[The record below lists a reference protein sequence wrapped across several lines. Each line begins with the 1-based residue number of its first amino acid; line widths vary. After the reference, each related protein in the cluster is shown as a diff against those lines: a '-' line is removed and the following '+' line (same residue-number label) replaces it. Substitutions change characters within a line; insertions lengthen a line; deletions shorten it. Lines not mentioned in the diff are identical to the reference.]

1 MEDKEPADR
10 LREIWPNIKAIFQYW
25 LRLSKSRQPKGK
37 SFDKVKLAVE
47 DPLTTAKLSFFSYLA
62 SLLEPFLKQYQ
73 TAKPMIP
80 YMHTDLT
87 KMYKAV
93 MKIIIK
99 DDIVDACSSSELPK
113 LDMEKSGN
121 LKKPSNFTVGF
132 ITSRMIKD
140 LIKKDAIQ
148 DTNIGNFYSNIKV
161 CVTALIKKLNERS
174 PLLSVVVWSSS
185 IFNPVTMSQV
195 KSTILHKRL
204 MKLLQHIESLGLV
217 KASNCDKIT
226 SQFSSLKSDVESHPG
241 DLQVMFPEKRLDE
254 FYFKTMKVG
263 TRYPELSVVLKIILT
278 LSHGQADVERVFSLN
293 KGTLQTSIG
302 ENSIVSKRLVKDHML
317 TNGLKPHEMDFL

>member
-1 MEDKEPADR
+1 
-10 LREIWPNIKAIFQYW
+10 
-25 LRLSKSRQPKGK
+25 
-37 SFDKVKLAVE
+37 
-47 DPLTTAKLSFFSYLA
+47 
-62 SLLEPFLKQYQ
+62 
-73 TAKPMIP
+73 
-80 YMHTDLT
+80 MHTDLT

-121 LKKPSNFTVGF
+121 LKKPRNFAVGF
-132 ITSRMIKD
+132 ITSRMIQD

-148 DTNIGNFYSNIKV
+148 DTDIGNFYSNIKV

-241 DLQVMFPEKRLDE
+241 DLQVMFPEKSWIN
-254 FYFKTMKVG
+254 F
-263 TRYPELSVVLKIILT
+263 I
-278 LSHGQADVERVFSLN
+278 
-293 KGTLQTSIG
+293 
-302 ENSIVSKRLVKDHML
+302 SKQ
-317 TNGLKPHEMDFL
+317 